1 VKRLLAAVL
10 CAACATPG
18 QTEKGGLVKVA
29 VDGKALDDAFR
40 PRRFALVLGIDETDD
55 TGFRPLRFATKDAQD
70 VASALN
76 DPKLGHFDA
85 VRVLTGPEQTTRQ
98 AVLAALKGLASL
110 ATRPDDV
117 VVVYISA
124 HGTLARDERGVLR
137 RYLVT
142 KDTQL
147 HQAATTG
154 LSMEA
159 LKDAMESLPSHRRLL
174 VLATCHS
181 GSGKSLLPKDV
192 EAELA
197 TLKAGFYSPPLEATS
212 RAAMVLSASDWG
224 EAAREDESLRNDIY
238 THFLVEAL
246 DGSGDRNLDGAVTA
260 TEAHDYARR
269 RTYAF
274 TQGRQ
279 HPSAEILEVGAD
291 PIVLSGSMSRLGN
304 PELYSYSPR
313 LDGFTLKVDGEEKTE
328 LPGGAAVKP
337 GKRSV
342 ELTKGG
348 VVLVSDTVALE
359 EGQRLELDSLIDK
372 QEPHRSVTLG
382 GGAFGFAD
390 QVSRSQLL
398 PAVPIANIGL
408 GWERP
413 FNTPLLTHVELSGSF
428 GTRTLLPNAP
438 FAYQLWTVSAGV
450 DYLWRY
456 RALQL
461 FIGPQ
466 VAGLYLTRSFA
477 LQTYEGTQSVIT
489 VMPGLSGGAAVL
501 LPANFEVLVR
511 AQAMVAFMMVD
522 GASQT
527 LGFIGGNASL
537 GYRF

>member
-1 VKRLLAAVL
+1 VRRVLSALLV
-10 CAACATPG
+10 AACATPG
-18 QTEKGGLVKVA
+18 QTEKGGLVKVS
-29 VDGKALDDAFR
+29 VDGKALDEAYR
-40 PRRFALVLGIDETDD
+40 PRRFALVLGIDATDD

-70 VASALN
+70 VAAALS

-85 VRVLTGPEQTTRQ
+85 VRLLTGPEHTTREAVVSELKALQ
-98 AVLAALKGLASL
+98 AL

-117 VVVYISA
+117 VVVYLSA

-147 HQAATTG
+147 HQVATTG
-154 LSMEA
+154 LSMET
-159 LKDAMESLPSHRRLL
+159 LKDAMEALPSHRRLL

-197 TLKAGFYSPPLEATS
+197 TLKAGFYAPPLEATS
-212 RAAMVLSASDWG
+212 RAAMILSASDWG

-246 DGSGDRNLDGAVTA
+246 DGAGDRNLDGAVTA

-274 TQGRQ
+274 TGGRQ

-291 PIVLSGSMSRLGN
+291 PIVLSGAMSRLGN
-304 PELYSYSPR
+304 PELFSYSPR
-313 LDGFTLKVDGEEKTE
+313 LDGFTLKVDGDEKTE

-348 VVLVSDTVALE
+348 VVLASETVTLE

-372 QEPHRSVTLG
+372 REPRRVVLLG

-390 QVSRSQLL
+390 DISRAQLL
-398 PAVPIANIGL
+398 PAVPTAAAAF

-413 FNTPLLTHVELSGSF
+413 FDAPLLTHVELAGSF

-438 FAYQLWTVSAGV
+438 FAYQLWTLSAGA

-456 RALQL
+456 RILQL

-477 LQTYEGTQSVIT
+477 LQTYEGTQSVVT

-522 GASQT
+522 GASKA
-527 LGFIGGNASL
+527 LGFLGGNASL